1 MGLLAGIFWV
11 ILGVLYIVYKLG
23 EEKSG
28 AGKAGGLG
36 CVLVFVLFFA
46 LFVSIIEY
54 SMDFAVLLFCVGILG
69 FVVYVVAAG
78 IRQVKTD
85 DIKKKEQFEIGI
97 IQGDLPLP
105 TQSQMDEF
113 IEDIL
118 STKDPS
124 PLQMEYRQMY
134 RKARANI
141 TTETLDA
148 NHFLYM
154 QAAWIYY
161 SRTGADSPE
170 RRRIFGHQY
179 LPSKTYFDPSVNRS
193 EEPKIVNY
201 TEAFEGATEKLSV
214 KISPQWM
221 EQPRFFEN
229 VASMVDKS
237 TPLTEETLYPLMLK
251 FRVNAQQWEFL
262 WMDDEIR
269 AVRSALYPKVSY
281 VASPLPMR
289 NPQVEEWLKVDAFFV
304 VCLTAV
310 REKRSLTSEEIFP
323 KMLRLYNSLVKEK
336 FTSGKY
342 DFTLLWHGLDAVGRS
357 IGMGGSFFDY
367 PRFLPDS
374 SILPTGKGGDS

>member
-1 MGLLAGIFWV
+1 MGFLWI
-11 ILGVLYIVYKLG
+11 ILGFLYIVYKFG

-28 AGKAGGLG
+28 AGKGGGFG
-36 CVLVFVLFFA
+36 CVVVLVLSFYLLSVASEYSAELTAVLF
-46 LFVSIIEY
+46 L
-54 SMDFAVLLFCVGILG
+54 VLVLVVLPAWAILSDK
-69 FVVYVVAAG
+69 YEKYKLHEK
-78 IRQVKTD
+78 QE
-85 DIKKKEQFEIGI
+85 EQFEIRI
-97 IQGDLPLP
+97 IRCDLPLP
-105 TQSQMDEF
+105 TQSQMEEF
-113 IEDIL
+113 IDDIL

-193 EEPKIVNY
+193 EEPKTVNY
-201 TEAFEGATEKLSV
+201 TEAFEGATEKLTV

-281 VASPLPMR
+281 VTSPLPMR
-289 NPQVEEWLKVDAFFV
+289 NLQVEEWLKVDAFFV

-374 SILPTGKGGDS
+374 SILPPGKGGDS